1 MIRCDRFYIII
12 ANSPRPA
19 PALPKPHYPLK
30 STISLPPLS
39 KGRWIDGKAQ
49 ALILLLSVCDTSAF
63 LFAKLFCRQDGGI
76 ALHPPTS
83 PFSQSFQ
90 KYIHRHASHKHPR
103 LMNAQRLCFPAIVV
117 AKPTKHS
124 CRDREPAF
132 LKKTDFFYKL
142 KRSRWQAVTA

>member
-1 MIRCDRFYIII
+1 VTALNIIVI
-12 ANSPRPA
+12 AN
-19 PALPKPHYPLK
+19 YPTKTANTLA
-30 STISLPPLS
+30 SLV

-103 LMNAQRLCFPAIVV
+103 LMNALFVLL
-117 AKPTKHS
+117 S
-124 CRDREPAF
+124 CDCGRKANKAF
-132 LKKTDFFYKL
+132 L
-142 KRSRWQAVTA
+142 